1 MGGKFTF
8 SEVIVPFINCSSH
21 YAAKDNR
28 RYLVEEQYY
37 DLIILLS
44 KSLGN
49 LYEFVNFTNSNS
61 HTISAS
67 YPNSHIS
74 KIWKTTNFPGII
86 EVQFDT
92 NTPIDKI
99 RDFKLDL
106 LICD

>member
-61 HTISAS
+61 H
-67 YPNSHIS
+67 IS